1 MNYCGNCGC
10 PVNGNADYCLNCGCF
25 LNKGTYFCRFCT
37 NCGKPVNPNADVC
50 VNCGVAIKKQAF
62 TQSRTADSGLD
73 ELLDIGLIIVS
84 ILFPLIGF
92 IVGAVKKT
100 EDPVKAAKYTK
111 AASISLGVEVTVF
124 LLLCLFIFV
133 VSEM

>member
-1 MNYCGNCGC
+1 M
-10 PVNGNADYCLNCGCF
+10 
-25 LNKGTYFCRFCT
+25 
-37 NCGKPVNPNADVC
+37 NPNADVC